1 MPADPR
7 DQPLG
12 FEAMVTGDGTVIVVL
27 SGEFDTGNIRALA
40 HHLAEVLE
48 YQPRR
53 LVFDLAEV
61 GFVDCASARLI
72 AGTGRSLPEGVR
84 PVISR
89 PRLSVRRVLEIT
101 GLDTLCDLGAWPP
114 QRPGT

>member
-12 FEAMVTGDGTVIVVL
+12 FEAMVTGDRAVIVVL
-27 SGEFDTGNIRALA
+27 SGDFDIGNQGSLA
-40 HHLAEVLE
+40 RHLAEILE

-53 LVFDLAEV
+53 LVYDMADV

-89 PRLSVRRVLEIT
+89 ARLAVRRVLEIT
-101 GLDTLCDLGAWPP
+101 GLDTLCDLRAPP
-114 QRPGT
+114 PERPGT